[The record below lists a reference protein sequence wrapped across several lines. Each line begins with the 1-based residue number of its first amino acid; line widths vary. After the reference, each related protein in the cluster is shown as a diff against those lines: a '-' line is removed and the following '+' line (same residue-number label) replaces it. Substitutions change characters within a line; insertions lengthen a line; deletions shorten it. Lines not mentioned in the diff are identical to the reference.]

1 MPSFQF
7 DLHELPPE
15 TETLRQELRTFLAE
29 ELRDRSPRQRA
40 ETWNGSDPEFSR
52 KLGDRGWIG
61 MTWPKQYGGHER
73 SAFDRYVVS
82 EELLAA
88 GAPVAYHWI
97 ADRQS
102 GPLLLRFGTEEQ
114 RNFYL
119 PKVAAGELCFCIGMS
134 EPDSGSDLASLR
146 TRAERVEGGWRING
160 RKVWTT
166 YGHIAQY
173 MIALFRTEPQ
183 DPKQRHAGLTQFI
196 VDLSL
201 PGITRNPIINM
212 VGEHHFNEVVFDDVL
227 LPDDALVGTEGDAW
241 RQVNAELAY
250 ERSGPERY
258 LSSNLL
264 LQEMVR
270 EAHRTSNG
278 EPSAVSERSAVEI
291 GKLIARVRTLRGM
304 SISVA
309 GMLEAGESPLL
320 ESAVVKS
327 LGVEIEQELPRIAHD
342 LMGAPQM
349 GDNGSD
355 FEQVLGYLTQSAVS
369 FSLRGGTPE
378 IMRGIIARGLG
389 LR

>member
-7 DLHELPPE
+7 DQYDLPPH
-15 TETLRQELRTFLAE
+15 TEALRQEVREFLAV
-29 ELRDRSPRQRA
+29 ELEGHTPRQRA
-40 ETWNGSDPEFSR
+40 ETWNGLDAQFSR
-52 KLGDRGWIG
+52 KLGARGWIA
-61 MTWPKQYGGHER
+61 MTWPKRYGGHER
-73 SAFDRYVVS
+73 SAFDRYVVC

-102 GPLLLRFGTEEQ
+102 GPLLLRFGTDEQ
-114 RNFYL
+114 RERIL
-119 PKVAAGELCFCIGMS
+119 PRVARGELCLCIGMS

-146 TRAERVEGGWRING
+146 TRATRTDGGWVVNG

-166 YGHIAQY
+166 YAHEAQY
-173 MIALFRTEPQ
+173 MIALFRTEPV
-183 DPKQRHAGLTQFI
+183 DPAHRHAGLSQFL
-196 VDLSL
+196 VDMST
-201 PGITRNPIINM
+201 PGISLSPIYNM
-212 VGEHHFNEVVFDDVL
+212 VGEHHFNEVILEDVFV
-227 LPDDALVGTEGDAW
+227 PDSALVGTVGDAW

-270 EAHRTSNG
+270 EAGKRAQETDDRG
-278 EPSAVSERSAVEI
+278 SERTAVEL
-291 GKLIARVRTLRGM
+291 GRLIARQRSLRRM

-327 LGVEIEQELPRIAHD
+327 LGVEIEQELPQIAHD
-342 LMGAPQM
+342 LLGAEQM
-349 GDNGSD
+349 GDHGTD
-355 FEQVLGYLTQSAVS
+355 YQQVLAYLTQSAVS